1 MRCLYFLF
9 LQNIS
14 DRNYKSFDY
23 RALEYN
29 FKIMSN
35 IVAIVGRPNVGK
47 STFFNRLIQRRE
59 AIVDAVSGVTRD
71 RHYGKSEWN
80 GRTFS
85 LIDTG
90 GYVLGSDDV
99 FEAEID
105 KQVELAIDEA
115 DAIIFMVD
123 VEDGVTG
130 MDEDVAKLLRKVN
143 KPVFLVVN
151 KVDNGTRAKDAVEF
165 YALGLGDYYTIA
177 SINGSGTGE
186 LLDALVE
193 ALPEKETIAKDE
205 LPRFAVVG
213 RPNAGK
219 SSFINALIGKERY
232 IVTDIAGTTRDSI
245 DTKYD
250 RFGFEFN
257 LVDTAGIRRKSK
269 VKEDLEFYSVMRSVR
284 AIEHADVCLIVLDAT
299 RGFDGQVQNIFWL
312 AERNRKGIVI
322 LVNKWDLVEKD
333 HKSVKEYEKAIKKQM
348 EPFTDVP
355 VIFISVLTKQ
365 RIFKAIE
372 TAVEVYQNRAKKIKT
387 SKLNEVL
394 LPIIENYPPPAYKAK
409 FVKIK
414 YIMQLPTPQPQF
426 AFFCNLP
433 QYVKDPYKRFLEN
446 KLREHF
452 DFTGVPVS
460 VYMRKK

>member
-1 MRCLYFLF
+1 
-9 LQNIS
+9 
-14 DRNYKSFDY
+14 
-23 RALEYN
+23 
-29 FKIMSN
+29 MSN

-71 RHYGKSEWN
+71 RHYGKSDWN
-80 GRTFS
+80 GKEFS

-90 GYVLGSDDV
+90 GYVLGSDDI

-123 VEDGVTG
+123 VESGITG
-130 MDEDVAKLLRKVN
+130 MDEDVATLLRKVN

-151 KVDNGTRAKDAVEF
+151 KVGNGKRAEDAVEF
-165 YALGLGDYYTIA
+165 YALGLGDYYTVA

-186 LLDALVE
+186 LLDDLVE
-193 ALPEKETIAKDE
+193 ALPEKEDVVEDE

-219 SSFINALIGKERY
+219 SSFINALIGEERY
-232 IVTDIAGTTRDSI
+232 IVTDIAGTTRDAI
-245 DTKYD
+245 DTKYN

-257 LVDTAGIRRKSK
+257 LIDTAGIRRKAK

-284 AIEHADVCLIVLDAT
+284 AIEHSDVCLIVLDAT

-333 HKSVKEYEKAIKKQM
+333 NKTTKDFEKVIRKQI

-355 VIFISVLTKQ
+355 IVFISSLSKQ

-372 TAVEVYQNRAKKIKT
+372 TAVEVYKNRSKKIKT

-409 FVKIK
+409 YVKIK

-452 DFTGVPVS
+452 DFHGVPVS

>member
-1 MRCLYFLF
+1 
-9 LQNIS
+9 
-14 DRNYKSFDY
+14 
-23 RALEYN
+23 
-29 FKIMSN
+29 MSS

-71 RHYGKSEWN
+71 RHYGKSDWN
-80 GRTFS
+80 GKEFS

-90 GYVLGSDDV
+90 GYVVGSDDV

-105 KQVELAIDEA
+105 KQVELAIEEA
-115 DAIIFMVD
+115 DAIVFMVD
-123 VEDGVTG
+123 VEAGVTG
-130 MDEDVAKLLRKVN
+130 MDEDVANLLRKVN

-151 KVDNGTRAKDAVEF
+151 KVDNNKRLADAAEF
-165 YALGLGDYYTIA
+165 YALGLGDYYPIA
-177 SINGSGTGE
+177 SINGSGTGD
-186 LLDALVE
+186 LLDDLVK
-193 ALPEKETIAKDE
+193 ALPNKDE
-205 LPRFAVVG
+205 NIEEVLPRFAVVG

-219 SSFINALIGKERY
+219 SSFINALIGEKRY

-245 DTKYD
+245 DTKYN

-284 AIEHADVCLIVLDAT
+284 AIEHSDVCLLVFDAT

-333 HKSVKEYEKAIKKQM
+333 HKSTKEVEAYIKKQI

-355 VIFISVLTKQ
+355 IVFISSLTKQ
-365 RIFKAIE
+365 RIYKAIE
-372 TAVEVYQNRAKKIKT
+372 TAVQVY
-387 SKLNEVL
+387 
-394 LPIIENYPPPAYKAK
+394 
-409 FVKIK
+409 
-414 YIMQLPTPQPQF
+414 
-426 AFFCNLP
+426 
-433 QYVKDPYKRFLEN
+433 
-446 KLREHF
+446 
-452 DFTGVPVS
+452 
-460 VYMRKK
+460 

>member
-1 MRCLYFLF
+1 
-9 LQNIS
+9 
-14 DRNYKSFDY
+14 
-23 RALEYN
+23 
-29 FKIMSN
+29 MSA

-71 RHYGKSEWN
+71 RHYGKSDWN
-80 GRTFS
+80 GREFS

-90 GYVLGSDDV
+90 GYVVGSDDI
-99 FEAEID
+99 FEKEID

-123 VEDGVTG
+123 VESGVTG
-130 MDEDVAKLLRKVN
+130 MDEDVAKLLRRVD
-143 KPVFLVVN
+143 KPVFLAIN
-151 KVDNGTRAKDAVEF
+151 KVDNAQREADAVEF
-165 YALGLGDYYTIA
+165 YSLGLGEYYTLS

-186 LLDALVE
+186 LLDALVKI
-193 ALPEKETIAKDE
+193 LPEVVEEESE

-219 SSFINALIGKERY
+219 SSFINALIGEERY

-245 DTKYD
+245 DTKYN

-257 LVDTAGIRRKSK
+257 LVDTAGIRRKAK

-284 AIEHADVCLIVLDAT
+284 AIEHADVCILLLDAT

-312 AERNRKGIVI
+312 AQRNNKGIVI
-322 LVNKWDLVEKD
+322 LVNKWDLVEKETN
-333 HKSVKEYEKAIKKQM
+333 SVRDFEKKIKEAM
-348 EPFTDVP
+348 EPFVDVP
-355 VIFISVLTKQ
+355 ILFISVLNKQ

-372 TAVEVYQNRAKKIKT
+372 TAVEVYKNRSKKIVT
-387 SKLNEVL
+387 RKLNDVM
-394 LPIIENYPPPAYKAK
+394 LPIIENRPPPAYKGK

-414 YIMQLPTPQPQF
+414 FCTQLPTVYPQF

-433 QYVKDPYKRFLEN
+433 QYVREPYKRFLEN
-446 KLREHF
+446 KLRENY
-452 DFTGVPVS
+452 DLSGVPITVF
-460 VYMRKK
+460 MRKK

>member
-1 MRCLYFLF
+1 
-9 LQNIS
+9 
-14 DRNYKSFDY
+14 
-23 RALEYN
+23 
-29 FKIMSN
+29 MSG

-71 RHYGKSEWN
+71 RHYGKSDWN
-80 GRTFS
+80 GVEFS

-90 GYVLGSDDV
+90 GYVVGSDDV
-99 FEAEID
+99 FETEID

-123 VEDGVTG
+123 VESGITG
-130 MDEDVAKLLRKVN
+130 MDQDVANLLRRVD

-151 KVDNGTRAKDAVEF
+151 KVDNGQRATNAVEF
-165 YALGLGDYYTIA
+165 YNLGLGEYYTIA

-186 LLDALVE
+186 LLDELVKV
-193 ALPEKETIAKDE
+193 LPEKDEDEPSE

-219 SSFINALIGKERY
+219 SSFINALIGEDRY
-232 IVTDIAGTTRDSI
+232 IVTDIAGTTRDAI
-245 DTKYD
+245 DTKYN

-284 AIEHADVCLIVLDAT
+284 AIEHSDVCLIVLDAT

-322 LVNKWDLVEKD
+322 LVNKWDLVENKESNTLKD
-333 HKSVKEYEKAIKKQM
+333 FEKYIRREI

-355 VIFISVLTKQ
+355 IVFISALTKQ

-372 TAVEVYQNRAKKIKT
+372 TAVEVYKNRSKKIKT
-387 SKLNEVL
+387 SELNDVL
-394 LPIIENYPPPAYKAK
+394 LPIIEHNPPPAYKGK
-409 FVKIK
+409 YVKIK
-414 YIMQLPTPQPQF
+414 YITQLPTPQPQF

-433 QYVKDPYKRFLEN
+433 QYIRDPYKRFLEN
-446 KLREHF
+446 QLRKEF
-452 DFTGVPVS
+452 DFHGVPVS
-460 VYMRKK
+460 VYLRKK

>member
-1 MRCLYFLF
+1 MG
-9 LQNIS
+9 
-14 DRNYKSFDY
+14 
-23 RALEYN
+23 A
-29 FKIMSN
+29 

-71 RHYGKSEWN
+71 RHYGKSDWN
-80 GRTFS
+80 GKEFS

-90 GYVLGSDDV
+90 GYVVGSDDI
-99 FEAEID
+99 FEKEID
-105 KQVELAIDEA
+105 KQVELAIDES

-123 VEDGVTG
+123 VESGVTG
-130 MDEDVAKLLRKVN
+130 MDEDVAKLLRRVD
-143 KPVFLVVN
+143 KPTFLAVN
-151 KVDNGTRAKDAVEF
+151 KVDNTQRIADAVEF
-165 YALGLGDYYTIA
+165 YSLGLGEYYTLS

-193 ALPEKETIAKDE
+193 VLPDDVEEESE

-219 SSFINALIGKERY
+219 SSFINALIGEDRY

-245 DTKYD
+245 DTKYN

-284 AIEHADVCLIVLDAT
+284 AIEHCDVCILMLDAT

-312 AERNRKGIVI
+312 AQRNNKGIVI
-322 LVNKWDLVEKD
+322 LVNKWDLVEKETN
-333 HKSVKEYEKAIKKQM
+333 SVKEYTNKIK
-348 EPFTDVP
+348 EVISPFEDVP
-355 VIFISVLTKQ
+355 ILFVSVLNKQ

-372 TAVEVYQNRAKKIKT
+372 TAVEVFNNRSKKIPT
-387 SKLNEVL
+387 RKLNDIM
-394 LPIIENYPPPAYKAK
+394 LPIIEKTPPPSTKGKY
-409 FVKIK
+409 VKIK
-414 YIMQLPTPQPQF
+414 FCTQLPTPYPQF

-433 QYVKDPYKRFLEN
+433 QYVRDPYKRFLEN
-446 KLREHF
+446 KIRQNF
-452 DFTGVPVS
+452 DFTGVPMTIF
-460 VYMRKK
+460 MRKK

>member
-1 MRCLYFLF
+1 
-9 LQNIS
+9 
-14 DRNYKSFDY
+14 
-23 RALEYN
+23 
-29 FKIMSN
+29 MSN

-71 RHYGKSEWN
+71 RHYGKSYWN
-80 GRTFS
+80 GKEFS

-99 FEAEID
+99 FEIEID

-123 VEDGVTG
+123 VETGITG
-130 MDEDVAKLLRKVN
+130 MDVDVAKLLRKVN

-151 KVDNGTRAKDAVEF
+151 KVDNNKRAEDAVEF
-165 YALGLGDYYTIA
+165 YTLGLGDYFNVA

-186 LLDALVE
+186 LLDALVK
-193 ALPEKETIAKDE
+193 ALPDKENIEEDE

-219 SSFINALIGKERY
+219 SSFINALIGEERY

-245 DTKYD
+245 HTKYN

-257 LVDTAGIRRKSK
+257 LVDTAGIRRKAK

-284 AIEHADVCLIVLDAT
+284 AIEHSDVCLLVCDAT

-333 HKSVKEYEKAIKKQM
+333 NKTMKDFERNIRQQI

-355 VIFISVLTKQ
+355 IVFISSLTKQ

-372 TAVEVYQNRAKKIKT
+372 TAVEVYKNRSKRIKT
-387 SKLNEVL
+387 SVLNDIL
-394 LPIIENYPPPAYKAK
+394 LPIIENFPPPAYKGK
-409 FVKIK
+409 YVKIK

-452 DFTGVPVS
+452 DFHGVPVS

>member
-1 MRCLYFLF
+1 
-9 LQNIS
+9 
-14 DRNYKSFDY
+14 
-23 RALEYN
+23 
-29 FKIMSN
+29 MSN

-47 STFFNRLIQRRE
+47 STLFNRLIQRRE

-71 RHYGKSEWN
+71 RHYGKTDWN
-80 GRTFS
+80 GQEFS

-90 GYVLGSDDV
+90 GYVVGSDDI
-99 FEAEID
+99 FEEEID

-123 VEDGVTG
+123 VETGITG
-130 MDEDVAKLLRKVN
+130 MDEDVANLLRKVK

-151 KVDNGTRAKDAVEF
+151 KVDNGKREADAVEF
-165 YALGLGDYYTIA
+165 YSLGLGDYYTIA
-177 SINGSGTGE
+177 STNGSGTGE
-186 LLDALVE
+186 LLDALVK
-193 ALPEKETIAKDE
+193 ALPEKEEEVREDE

-219 SSFINALIGKERY
+219 SSFINTLIGEDRY

-245 DTKYD
+245 DTKYK

-284 AIEHADVCLIVLDAT
+284 AIEHSDVCLLVLDAT

-312 AERNRKGIVI
+312 AERNRKGIVV

-333 HKSVKEYEKAIKKQM
+333 NHTTKEFERAIRKQM

-355 VIFISVLTKQ
+355 VIFISTLSKQ

-372 TAVEVYQNRAKKIKT
+372 TAVEVYKNRSKRIAT
-387 SKLNEVL
+387 SKLNEIL
-394 LPIIENYPPPAYKAK
+394 LPIIENQPPPANKGK

-414 YIMQLPTPQPQF
+414 FITQLPTPQPQF

-433 QYVKDPYKRFLEN
+433 QYVRDPYKRFLEN

-452 DFTGVPVS
+452 DFHGVPIS